1 MLLSNLL
8 YLHSER
14 KRPIVETFMKTE
26 EQPLFKRELFR
37 LLSDY
42 HRCLDP
48 FVKEMI
54 GEEIMLLKS
63 ILGNEQNDPTG

>member
-14 KRPIVETFMKTE
+14 KRLIEDTFMKTE
-26 EQPLFKRELFR
+26 EQLLFKRELLR

-48 FVKEMI
+48 LVKEMI
-54 GEEIMLLKS
+54 GEDIMLLKS
-63 ILGNEQNDPTG
+63 ILGNEQNDLTG